1 MTNPF
6 KPDIALIDHELLA
19 TVYGG
24 GAASVACHA
33 ANAFFGPT
41 KIVAREGGRL
51 AATLGGRGEV
61 VAAARVVDRPKQ
73 IARIAG
79 TGAAVAGV
87 TAGAVALAPGHGA
100 DDQMPSIEQLTGLE

>member
-1 MTNPF
+1 M
-6 KPDIALIDHELLA
+6 E
-19 TVYGG
+19 
-24 GAASVACHA
+24 SS
-33 ANAFFGPT
+33 
-41 KIVAREGGRL
+41 R
-51 AATLGGRGEV
+51 GGRGEL